1 MKRYVASATNA
12 LQIAASR
19 DFFTSGLSWRRF
31 SLYCARMSFFLFL
44 IVFTFV
50 SPLCPSQLIRCLPH
64 QPTRNA
70 AGTLPRVDPRYSAT
84 RSYKK
89 VHIFLKNRRHD
100 NGNGGEFF
108 SRRVRQAPTKCKAR
122 PPHICHS
129 DTFLFRKVQS
139 CHSDA
144 FLFRKVQSTAAF
156 HHICAMSAGFF
167 YAFII
172 AVAILVDNAR
182 SVSISRAASEKSRAA
197 PAPFAVSIF
206 PSLTTLADTTEAP
219 VSLSSNPG

>member
-1 MKRYVASATNA
+1 M
-12 LQIAASR
+12 
-19 DFFTSGLSWRRF
+19 
-31 SLYCARMSFFLFL
+31 
-44 IVFTFV
+44 
-50 SPLCPSQLIRCLPH
+50 CPSQLIRCLPH

-144 FLFRKVQSTAAF
+144 FLFRKAQSCHSDAFLFRKVQSCHSDTFLFRKVQSCHSDTFLFRKAQSTAAF

>member
-1 MKRYVASATNA
+1 M
-12 LQIAASR
+12 
-19 DFFTSGLSWRRF
+19 
-31 SLYCARMSFFLFL
+31 
-44 IVFTFV
+44 

-89 VHIFLKNRRHD
+89 VRIFLKNRRHD
-100 NGNGGEFF
+100 NENGGEFF

-144 FLFRKVQSTAAF
+144 FLFRKVQSCHSDAFLFRKAQSTAAF
-156 HHICAMSAGFF
+156 HHIYAMSAGFF

>member
-1 MKRYVASATNA
+1 M
-12 LQIAASR
+12 
-19 DFFTSGLSWRRF
+19 
-31 SLYCARMSFFLFL
+31 
-44 IVFTFV
+44 

-139 CHSDA
+139 CHSDT
-144 FLFRKVQSTAAF
+144 FLFRKVQSCHSDTFLFRKAQSTAAF

>member
-1 MKRYVASATNA
+1 M
-12 LQIAASR
+12 
-19 DFFTSGLSWRRF
+19 
-31 SLYCARMSFFLFL
+31 
-44 IVFTFV
+44 

-144 FLFRKVQSTAAF
+144 FLFRKVQSCHSDTFLFRKAQSTAAF

>member
-1 MKRYVASATNA
+1 M
-12 LQIAASR
+12 
-19 DFFTSGLSWRRF
+19 
-31 SLYCARMSFFLFL
+31 
-44 IVFTFV
+44 

-139 CHSDA
+139 CHSDS
-144 FLFRKVQSTAAF
+144 FLFRKVQSCHSDTFLFRKAQSTAAF
-156 HHICAMSAGFF
+156 HHICTMSAGFF

>member
-1 MKRYVASATNA
+1 M
-12 LQIAASR
+12 
-19 DFFTSGLSWRRF
+19 
-31 SLYCARMSFFLFL
+31 
-44 IVFTFV
+44 

-144 FLFRKVQSTAAF
+144 FLFRKVQSCHSDAFLFRKAQSTAAF

>member
-1 MKRYVASATNA
+1 M
-12 LQIAASR
+12 
-19 DFFTSGLSWRRF
+19 
-31 SLYCARMSFFLFL
+31 
-44 IVFTFV
+44 

-139 CHSDA
+139 CHSDTFLFRKVQSCHSDA
-144 FLFRKVQSTAAF
+144 FLFRKAQSTAAF